1 MTLAEWLGKPE
12 PSQEDIPKYLRDM
25 GPYSKFL
32 IQYFLET
39 MYPMLQI
46 RLTPERF
53 KRFEEAVVKKF
64 GKYSAFNARAAALEA
79 LENWS
84 EQNLR

>member
-12 PSQEDIPKYLRDM
+12 PSQEDIPRYLRDM

-79 LENWS
+79 IENWS